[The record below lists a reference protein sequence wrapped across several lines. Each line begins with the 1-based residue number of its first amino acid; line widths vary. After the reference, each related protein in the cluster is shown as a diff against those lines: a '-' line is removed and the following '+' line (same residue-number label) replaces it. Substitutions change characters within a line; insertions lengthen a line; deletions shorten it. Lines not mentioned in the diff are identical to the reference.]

1 MKVIN
6 GKGAVMGRV
15 AAYAAKELLKG
26 EEISIVNCEQMIITG
41 SRKNITSEFE
51 ATRKRVGSAQG
62 GPKVSRMPEQIVKRT
77 VRGMLPNARMSGRGR
92 NALKKIKCYVG
103 IPKEFEKA
111 KIIDMPE
118 KKSKF
123 ITVKELGK

>member
-26 EEISIVNCEQMIITG
+26 EEISIINCEQMIITG

-92 NALKKIKCYVG
+92 DALKKIKCYVG
-103 IPKEFEKA
+103 IPKEFEKS
-111 KIIDMPE
+111 KMIDMSE

>member
-1 MKVIN
+1 MCSSD
-6 GKGAVMGRV
+6 
-15 AAYAAKELLKG
+15 L
-26 EEISIVNCEQMIITG
+26 
-41 SRKNITSEFE
+41 
-51 ATRKRVGSAQG
+51 